1 MDKNN
6 THIEDDFLKKLV
18 NLPEDEKLPED
29 FTQRIMKKIPQEK
42 TAVAPV
48 ESGRQF
54 SIRNIAIVVI
64 AAAVVIFLALNIDFG
79 AILNLA
85 GETSSDSPQSYVN
98 MFSSVVKIFNQGFSS
113 IKITSI
119 TITAIISLGLL
130 YGIDKLL
137 KSWFNGQNMRAV

>member
-6 THIEDDFLKKLV
+6 THIDDDFLKKLV
-18 NLPEDEKLPED
+18 NLPEDEKLPKD
-29 FTQRIMKKIPQEK
+29 FTRRIMDKIPQEK
-42 TAVAPV
+42 PAAAPV
-48 ESGRQF
+48 EPGRQF
-54 SIRNIAIVVI
+54 RIRNIAIVVI

-85 GETSSDSPQSYVN
+85 GETSSESPQSYVN

-119 TITAIISLGLL
+119 TVTAIISLALL